1 MADVACWL
9 TMGRKGEGLINHEG
23 HHPVE
28 TSRHHHGQ
36 SLSQAVAVTALLV
49 LIKAVGAVAAH
60 SLALAADAA
69 HSLGDIAALG
79 LAWYADKQ
87 QERPPT
93 EQFSFGWGRLEVL
106 AGLLNALVLWL
117 LSALFLWQAWAEW
130 VRPVRVNAPVMA
142 VAAAIALLINAA
154 LAWRFRDAQD
164 FNRQSA
170 FWHLLADAAG
180 SLGVV
185 LAAVVVGLT
194 GWLPVNALVTV
205 GIAVLMVWGG
215 FGVIRD
221 TLHVLLEAAPSAVP
235 VADLVARFESVA
247 GVDRVHD
254 LHVWRV
260 GSQQVALAC
269 HVELDEVAFGT
280 NSQDILC
287 QLHDMA
293 ATYGIEHTT
302 IQLESAG
309 ESHPEP
315 AW

>member
-1 MADVACWL
+1 
-9 TMGRKGEGLINHEG
+9 MGTQERHRPAE
-23 HHPVE
+23 V
-28 TSRHHHGQ
+28 SRHRHGQ

-93 EQFSFGWGRLEVL
+93 EQFSFGWGRMEVL
-106 AGLLNALVLWL
+106 VGLLNALALWL
-117 LSALFLWQAWAEW
+117 LAVLFLWQAWGEW
-130 VRPVRVNAPVMA
+130 LHPVRVNAPLMA
-142 VAAAIALLINAA
+142 AAAAIALLINAA
-154 LAWRFRDAQD
+154 LAWRFRDAHD

-185 LAAVVVGLT
+185 VAALVVATT
-194 GWLPVNALVTV
+194 GWMPVNALVTV
-205 GIAVLMVWGG
+205 GIALLMVWGG

-235 VADLVARFESVA
+235 VGTLTARFEAVG

-254 LHVWRV
+254 LHIWRV

-269 HVELDEVAFGT
+269 HVELDEAAFET
-280 NSQDILC
+280 SSQDILC
-287 QLHDMA
+287 QLHDLA
-293 ATYGIEHTT
+293 AEYGIEHTT
-302 IQLESAG
+302 IQIESAG
-309 ESHPEP
+309 ESHQEP